1 MRLLETNLVLPSTL
15 HGNIAMLQKYQPNQR
30 LNIQTRSA
38 SRALSCGPTCG
49 PRLQQPLPHNA
60 EAKMLRRLWSRYRRC
75 AFTGAMFAVCVLWS
89 AIDNKWIVGVNVGLW
104 LGAFFNDFYSLKD

>member
-1 MRLLETNLVLPSTL
+1 
-15 HGNIAMLQKYQPNQR
+15 
-30 LNIQTRSA
+30 
-38 SRALSCGPTCG
+38 
-49 PRLQQPLPHNA
+49 
-60 EAKMLRRLWSRYRRC
+60 MLRRLWGRYRRC